1 MMAYPR
7 EFMDELIA
15 RSDIVSVVSRYVS
28 LTRRGSGNLGL
39 CPFHNEKTPSFSV
52 SSDKQF
58 FHCFGCGEGGDV
70 ISFVMKIENLD
81 FPDAVARLADWAG
94 MEVPQS
100 TYGADDR
107 NRKKRAQEACRDAAR
122 FFHERFKADE
132 GKEARDYLLGR
143 GLSPSTIT
151 RFGLGFSPDAW
162 SSLLDELTGKGYSKT
177 ELLSAGLVTTG
188 KTGKI
193 YDRFRGRA
201 MFPIIDVRGTVIGFG
216 GRIMGE
222 GEPKYL
228 NSPESE
234 VFNKRKNLYA
244 LNLAKN
250 SRSEYMILAEGYM
263 DVIALHQAGFDSAV
277 ASLGTSLT
285 EEQAHLISKYKSRV
299 IISYDSD
306 KAGRA
311 ATERAIDI
319 LKKTGI
325 DVRVLMMTGAKD
337 PDEYIKKFGRDKFA
351 KLIEEALPAAEY
363 RLGMVKETFDLTDDK
378 QRVAYIKSAVGQL
391 AKMSS
396 AIEREIYAGR
406 IATETNVTRDAILQ
420 EAERERKRLIRV
432 KKKEEEKKILD
443 PVSAIMPKDK
453 DARYKNPRS
462 AVAEE
467 ALLTL
472 CGSDVK
478 LTVKAA
484 GKLSGGMFSSELL
497 GRVFDIMTERAR
509 TNLETDMS
517 ILTESLNENEVS
529 HIAAVFARNADK
541 SADALDDYI
550 NIIQQENMK
559 GAAAESDDAILA
571 ATELYRKKKGIR
583 NG

>member
-571 ATELYRKKKGIR
+571 ATEFYRKKKGIR